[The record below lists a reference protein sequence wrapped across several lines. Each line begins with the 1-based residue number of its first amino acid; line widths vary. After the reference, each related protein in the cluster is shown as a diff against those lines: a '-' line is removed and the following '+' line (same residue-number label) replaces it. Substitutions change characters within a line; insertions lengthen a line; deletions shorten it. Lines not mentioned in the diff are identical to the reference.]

1 MTETVLTEVKGHSPT
16 LKTILEVENII
27 QKKRYF
33 NSKTELHK
41 TLKNKTQF
49 GTLNTVLQYL
59 ESSDKIE
66 FNKDGSIVW
75 IFADSHRIKKLLK
88 ESKPFTR
95 L

>member
-1 MTETVLTEVKGHSPT
+1 MSKTVLTEVKGHSPT
-16 LKTILEVENII
+16 LKTILEIENII

-33 NSKTELHK
+33 NSKTELYR

-49 GTLNTVLQYL
+49 GTFNRVLQYL
-59 ESSDKIE
+59 ESSNKIE
-66 FNKDGSIVW
+66 FNKDGSIIW
-75 IFADSHRIKKLLK
+75 IFADSPQIKKLLK

>member
-1 MTETVLTEVKGHSPT
+1 MSKTVLTEIKRHSPT
-16 LKTILEVENII
+16 LKTILEIENII
-27 QKKRYF
+27 QKKKYF
-33 NSKTELHK
+33 NSKTELYR

-49 GTLNTVLQYL
+49 GTFNTVLRYL
-59 ESSDKIE
+59 ESSNKIE

-75 IFADSHRIKKLLK
+75 IFADSLQIKKLLK

>member
-1 MTETVLTEVKGHSPT
+1 MTKTVLTEVRGHSPT
-16 LKTILEVENII
+16 LKTILEIENII

-33 NSKTELHK
+33 NSKTELYR

-49 GTLNTVLQYL
+49 GTLNRVLRYL
-59 ESSDKIE
+59 ESSNKIE

-75 IFADSHRIKKLLK
+75 IFADPHQIKKLLK

>member
-1 MTETVLTEVKGHSPT
+1 MSKTILTEVKGHSPT
-16 LKTILEVENII
+16 LKTILEIENII

-33 NSKTELHK
+33 NSKTELYR

-49 GTLNTVLQYL
+49 GTFNTVLRYL
-59 ESSDKIE
+59 ESSNKIE

-75 IFADSHRIKKLLK
+75 IFADSYQIKKLLK
-88 ESKPFTR
+88 ESKPFTK